1 MKRTFAIQ
9 SFSCSPYVIGVARDV
24 AVWRSV
30 FIRRITCIVLC
41 AYALMLFKPVL
52 PLFADAMAHTFNES
66 RHLMVVHEE
75 HGNFHVHY
83 ETAKATGN
91 SGKEQSKNAG
101 KITVD
106 DDLFTIAVLAYSF
119 PVLSIHVSPAD
130 SYSYHCSS
138 PCPFMIYPPP
148 KV

>member
-1 MKRTFAIQ
+1 MKKIVAIQ
-9 SFSCSPYVIGVARDV
+9 SFSCSPYLIGVANDV

-30 FIRRITCIVLC
+30 FIRKIACIVLC

-52 PLFADAMAHTFNES
+52 PLFADAMAHTFNEN

-75 HGNFHVHY
+75 HGSFHVHY
-83 ETAKATGN
+83 ETVKATGS
-91 SGKEQSKNAG
+91 SGKEQSKNTG

-106 DDLFTIAVLAYSF
+106 DDLFTIAELAYSF
-119 PVLSIHVSPAD
+119 PLLGMNVSPAD
-130 SYSYHCSS
+130 IYSCHCSS